1 MSILSVLPVV
11 ADLGVEFLEV
21 CSGYG
26 ERMFDGDAQYIVED
40 S

>member
-1 MSILSVLPVV
+1 MSPVI
-11 ADLGVEFLEV
+11 ADLGVEFLKV
-21 CSGYG
+21 CSGNG